1 MGLLHDPKSG
11 EPQVLQPH
19 SGPRRPRHP
28 DWRSVRWPWKLGW
41 GESQPPA
48 RQDAASLPRTSD
60 KEGHGELRSPAAGSA
75 RTARVPSALRGSQ
88 LGEGCAW
95 APPLAPPRLS
105 LSGSRLQPSRLLLSL
120 LHRLKTA
127 TVPEL
132 TPGDPESFLP
142 HPLAHRHSVFSESA
156 ELWAATGRLL
166 LPHLSY
172 TAGLW
177 GAGTRSTHRS
187 PSSPPLRWVGAGPL
201 QGGQAGP
208 SSLCLLPSW
217 CPTRGCR
224 LQARK

>member
-1 MGLLHDPKSG
+1 MSSGLW
-11 EPQVLQPH
+11 PQ
-19 SGPRRPRHP
+19 
-28 DWRSVRWPWKLGW
+28 D
-41 GESQPPA
+41 
-48 RQDAASLPRTSD
+48 
-60 KEGHGELRSPAAGSA
+60 SA

-166 LPHLSY
+166 LPHLPY

-177 GAGTRSTHRS
+177 GAGTRSTPPQPVQPTSAVGGGRAAS
-187 PSSPPLRWVGAGPL
+187 GRTGRPFFPLSPPLLVPPHVGAGFRQKSRERMEVQGREGSLSVLALPL
-201 QGGQAGP
+201 PG
-208 SSLCLLPSW
+208 
-217 CPTRGCR
+217 TRGVQERCPH
-224 LQARK
+224 LGFCGFSNGVCTPE